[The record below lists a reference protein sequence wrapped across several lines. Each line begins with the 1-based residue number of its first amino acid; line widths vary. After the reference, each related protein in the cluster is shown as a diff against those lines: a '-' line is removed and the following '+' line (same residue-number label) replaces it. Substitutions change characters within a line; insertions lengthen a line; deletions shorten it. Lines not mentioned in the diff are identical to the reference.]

1 MHQDNQHYK
10 TSLRLLRNPDNL
22 GVANGVRSE
31 KYPQVIVTRMIMKTR
46 LFQTQSIKPFAQFR
60 QEELKFAE
68 NRKGIVDLSYDTI
81 IYWP

>member
-1 MHQDNQHYK
+1 
-10 TSLRLLRNPDNL
+10 
-22 GVANGVRSE
+22 
-31 KYPQVIVTRMIMKTR
+31 MKTR